1 MRTSDYKY
9 KLGGVRGSR
18 ADSFV
23 VNSRLSSLPPSP
35 LPLFHFP
42 IFPSF
47 SLPFRGVLFVAILLA
62 ILVGQVAAHPLGNFT
77 INHFAR
83 VEAGAERVRVRYVV
97 DMAEIPTFQQSQA
110 IDTDADGKLSKEE
123 LDAYL
128 VRVVPHYAEG
138 LVVTVDGARVAMK
151 PTAQNIS
158 MPKGNG
164 GLPTLRVEAKLE
176 GELPPGATGDI
187 RQVRFENNNHRE
199 RAGWYEIVVAP
210 APGASVFDSTAYGS
224 PATDELKAYPQD
236 MLAAPLDER
245 AAEFSFARGVAPA
258 GATALRTRDGRPI
271 AEGSRDRFAEL
282 INVPELT
289 PMVALVGLLFAAGF
303 GALHAFSPGHGKTVV
318 GAYLV
323 GSRGTARHAAFLGL
337 TVTITHTAG
346 VFALGLVTL
355 FASQYVMPERLYPI
369 LSFVSGAIVLSVGLS
384 LFVRRLRATIGGASL
399 AHDHAHHDHNHQGHT
414 LHHGHD
420 HDDEHA
426 HVQAHALEH
435 SHSQDHA
442 HAHPHAYEHH
452 VHSHHDQHEHS
463 HQSHAPHHSHEGDPF
478 VHSHDGHTHSHLP
491 PGADGGQVTW
501 RNLLALGISGGLL
514 PCPSALVVLLSAI
527 TLGRVSYGLALVVAF
542 SVGLAATLTAIG
554 LLFVYA
560 KQFIGRPMRESR
572 LVRMVPVAS
581 ALVIAC
587 LGAALCYEALAQ
599 SGVQFAAL
607 AADAAAPGAHETA
620 VEGEPSLASLGAL
633 AVLGL
638 GLVFGLKHATEADHV
653 VAVSTIVSEQ
663 RNLWRAALVGV
674 LWGAGHTAS
683 LVVVGVI
690 VLALR
695 IAIPEY
701 VGAWLEFGVA
711 LMIIGLGV
719 AALARAL
726 RKRED
731 VHLHQH
737 THDGVPHA
745 HIHFHEEGTEHAEP
759 TAAHSHAVTRIGV
772 KPVIVG
778 AVHGLAGSAALT
790 LLVLTQIQSMVV
802 GLLYLIVFGVGSV
815 AGMLIMSSLVGLPFA
830 LGARRF
836 SGLSNG
842 LQTVAGA
849 LSVAFGIWYAYGTG
863 VASDLLA
870 KVL

>member
-1 MRTSDYKY
+1 M
-9 KLGGVRGSR
+9 
-18 ADSFV
+18 
-23 VNSRLSSLPPSP
+23 
-35 LPLFHFP
+35 
-42 IFPSF
+42 I
-47 SLPFRGVLFVAILLA
+47 
-62 ILVGQVAAHPLGNFT
+62 
-77 INHFAR
+77 
-83 VEAGAERVRVRYVV
+83 
-97 DMAEIPTFQQSQA
+97 
-110 IDTDADGKLSKEE
+110 
-123 LDAYL
+123 
-128 VRVVPHYAEG
+128 
-138 LVVTVDGARVAMK
+138 VDGARVVMK

-158 MPKGNG
+158 MPEGNG
-164 GLPTLRVEAKLE
+164 GLPTLRVETKLE
-176 GELPPGATGDI
+176 GELPPDAAGDV

-199 RAGWYEIVVAP
+199 RAGWYEIVIAP

-224 PATDELKAYPQD
+224 PVTDELKAYPLD
-236 MLAAPLDER
+236 MLTAPLDER
-245 AAEFSFARGVAPA
+245 TAEFSFVQGTIPS
-258 GATALRTRDGRPI
+258 GATALRTRDGRTF
-271 AEGSRDRFAEL
+271 AEGSRDGFAEL

-289 PMVALVGLLFAAGF
+289 PMTALVGLLFAAGF

-355 FASQYVMPERLYPI
+355 FASQYVVPERLYPI
-369 LSFVSGAIVLSVGLS
+369 LGFISGAIVLSIGLS
-384 LFVRRLRATIGGASL
+384 LFVRRLRAMTGGATL
-399 AHDHAHHDHNHQGHT
+399 AHDHAHHGHA
-414 LHHGHD
+414 HD
-420 HDDEHA
+420 HTHEH
-426 HVQAHALEH
+426 HHD
-435 SHSQDHA
+435 DHA
-442 HAHPHAYEHH
+442 HAHAGAQSHSHEHDETHSHGHEHH
-452 VHSHHDQHEHS
+452 AHNHHTHTHHEHEHS
-463 HQSHAPHHSHEGDPF
+463 LHSHTHDHSHAGDPF

-491 PGADGGQVTW
+491 PGTDGGPVTW

-560 KQFIGRPMRESR
+560 KRFIERPMRESR
-572 LVRMVPVAS
+572 LVRALPVAS

-599 SGVQFAAL
+599 TDIQSAMFATD
-607 AADAAAPGAHETA
+607 AAATQVAAAPGAHEVA
-620 VEGEPSLASLGAL
+620 VEGERSLASLGAL

-683 LVVVGVI
+683 LVVVGII

-701 VGAWLEFGVA
+701 VGAWMEFGVA

-726 RKRED
+726 RKRAD

-745 HIHFHEEGTEHAEP
+745 HIHFHEEGTEHAAAP
-759 TAAHSHAVTRIGV
+759 AAHSHAVSRIGI

-802 GLLYLIVFGVGSV
+802 GLLYLIVFGIGSI
-815 AGMLIMSSLVGLPFA
+815 AGMLMMSSLVGLPFA
-830 LGARRF
+830 LSARRF
-836 SGLSNG
+836 SG
-842 LQTVAGA
+842 
-849 LSVAFGIWYAYGTG
+849 
-863 VASDLLA
+863 
-870 KVL
+870 

>member
-1 MRTSDYKY
+1 V
-9 KLGGVRGSR
+9 LAV
-18 ADSFV
+18 AV
-23 VNSRLSSLPPSP
+23 V
-35 LPLFHFP
+35 
-42 IFPSF
+42 
-47 SLPFRGVLFVAILLA
+47 LA
-62 ILVGQVAAHPLGNFT
+62 TFAVHVAAHPLGNFT

-83 VEAGAERVRVRYVV
+83 VEAGAEHVRVRYVV
-97 DMAEIPTFQQSQA
+97 DMAEIPTFQQSQT
-110 IDTDADGKLSKEE
+110 IDADADGKLSKEE

-128 VRVVPHYAEG
+128 ARVVPQYAEG
-138 LVVTVDGARVAMK
+138 LIVTVDGARVAMK
-151 PTAQNIS
+151 PIARSIS
-158 MPKGNG
+158 IPEGNG
-164 GLPTLRVEAKLE
+164 GLPTLRVETKLE
-176 GELPPGATGDI
+176 GELPPATAGDV

-199 RAGWYEIVVAP
+199 RAGWFEIVIAS
-210 APGASVFDSTAYGS
+210 APGASVFNSTAYGS
-224 PATDELKAYPQD
+224 SVTGELKAYPQD
-236 MLAAPLDER
+236 MLTAPLDER
-245 AAEFSFARGVAPA
+245 TAEFSLARGAAPS
-258 GATALRTRDGRPI
+258 GATALRARDGRPI
-271 AEGSRDRFAEL
+271 AEGSRDGFAEL

-355 FASQYVMPERLYPI
+355 FASQYVVPERLYPI
-369 LSFVSGAIVLSVGLS
+369 LGFISGAIVLSIGLS
-384 LFVRRLRATIGGASL
+384 LFVRRLHTVIGGATL
-399 AHDHAHHDHNHQGHT
+399 AHDHTHHDHDGHT
-414 LHHGHD
+414 HHHGHD
-420 HDDEHA
+420 HDDEH
-426 HVQAHALEH
+426 VQAHAHERSHSHAHSHQHHTHSHH
-435 SHSQDHA
+435 SHSHSDA
-442 HAHPHAYEHH
+442 H
-452 VHSHHDQHEHS
+452 D
-463 HQSHAPHHSHEGDPF
+463 QSHAGDPF

-491 PGADGGQVTW
+491 PGADGGPVTW

-527 TLGRVSYGLALVVAF
+527 TLGRVGYGLALVVAF
-542 SVGLAATLTAIG
+542 SVGLAATLTAVG

-560 KQFIGRPMRESR
+560 KRFIERPMRESR
-572 LVRMVPVAS
+572 LVRALPVAS

-599 SGVQFAAL
+599 TGIQSAMFATD
-607 AADAAAPGAHETA
+607 AAVTTQAAAAPGAHETA

-663 RNLWRAALVGV
+663 RNLWRAALVGL

-695 IAIPEY
+695 IAIPDY

-719 AALARAL
+719 AALARSL
-726 RKRED
+726 RKRAD

-745 HIHFHEEGTEHAEP
+745 HIHFHEEGTEHAAP
-759 TAAHSHAVTRIGV
+759 AAHSHAVTRVGI

-790 LLVLTQIQSMVV
+790 LLVLTQIQSTVV
-802 GLLYLIVFGVGSV
+802 GLLYLIVFGVGSI
-815 AGMLIMSSLVGLPFA
+815 AGMLMMSSLVGLPFA
-830 LGARRF
+830 LSARRF
-836 SGLSNG
+836 SGFSTG
-842 LQTVAGA
+842 LQTIAGA
-849 LSVAFGIWYAYGTG
+849 LSIAFGLWYAYGTG

-870 KVL
+870 KIL